1 MSIDNFDFIQNLFF
15 LGLSITG
22 LLLFFALG
30 AFIADYIL
38 DRGNK

>member
-15 LGLSITG
+15 WICGITG

-38 DRGNK
+38 DKGN